1 MLHLAGIAAK
11 KHKKSF
17 FNQIKMNRWMYIMLA
32 SGVIYYIVF
41 RYLPMWGLI
50 MGFMD
55 YMPHKGLLGSRWVGF
70 KHFMRFFN
78 EPAFNMLFRNTL
90 TIGILNLVIYFPIP
104 IILAL
109 MLNEV
114 RCLKLKKF
122 VQTCTYI
129 PHFVSWVVIVSI
141 SNVIFS
147 YESGVLNLLLNQIGM
162 GKINFMLKPEWFYPL
177 FFGQIILKEAGWG
190 TIIFLAALAGVDV
203 SLYEASKI
211 DGANRWKQIWYITLP
226 AIKSTIIT
234 LLILRLGRFLNT
246 GFEHIFL
253 MLNAMNRHVAEV
265 FDTYVYE
272 NGIQRGLLSY
282 SIAVGFFKSAISLI
296 LVVSSN
302 YLAKKVGHEGIY

>member
-1 MLHLAGIAAK
+1 
-11 KHKKSF
+11 
-17 FNQIKMNRWMYIMLA
+17 MLA

-41 RYLPMWGLI
+41 RYLPMWGLL

-114 RCLKLKKF
+114 RCLKFKKF
-122 VQTCTYI
+122 IQTCTYI

-147 YESGVLNLLLNQIGM
+147 YESGILNVLLNQIGM
-162 GKINFMLKPEWFYPL
+162 EKINFMLKPEWFYPL

-190 TIIFLAALAGVDV
+190 TIIFLAALAGIDI
-203 SLYEASKI
+203 SLYEAAKI
-211 DGANRWKQIWYITLP
+211 DGANRWKQMWYITLP

-282 SIAVGFFKSAISLI
+282 SIAVGFFKSVISLI

>member
-1 MLHLAGIAAK
+1 MLYLAGTAAK
-11 KHKKSF
+11 KHRKSF
-17 FNQIKMNRWMYIMLA
+17 FTQIKMNRWMYIMLA

-41 RYLPMWGLI
+41 RYLPMWGLL

-114 RCLKLKKF
+114 RCLKFKKF
-122 VQTCTYI
+122 IQTCTYI

-147 YESGVLNLLLNQIGM
+147 YESGILNVLLNQIGM
-162 GKINFMLKPEWFYPL
+162 EKINFMLKPEWFYPL

-190 TIIFLAALAGVDV
+190 TIIFLAALAGIDI
-203 SLYEASKI
+203 SLYEAAKI
-211 DGANRWKQIWYITLP
+211 DGANRWKQMWYITLP

-282 SIAVGFFKSAISLI
+282 SIAVGFFKSVISLI